1 MESDVRVFL
10 FEQGFLFGKGN
21 CFNYTTQDGLVSHPS
36 ASGEQGTWL
45 LSVREAIIIL
55 VALNAQYCIAPR
67 QVPPRVYIWLSG
79 ETTGFF
85 RLILVSLSLSL
96 HRFLFLARR
105 TFQVTLWLDSYLSTE
120 YK

>member
-21 CFNYTTQDGLVSHPS
+21 CFYYTTQDGLVSHPS

-85 RLILVSLSLSL
+85 SATSGKFVLVSASVPV
-96 HRFLFLARR
+96 F
-105 TFQVTLWLDSYLSTE
+105 STPNMSGHVVVGLKSK
-120 YK
+120 Y

>member
-21 CFNYTTQDGLVSHPS
+21 CFYYTTQDGLVSHPS

-55 VALNAQYCIAPR
+55 VALTAPYGVAPR
-67 QVPPRVYIWLSG
+67 QVPPRVDIWLFG

-85 RLILVSLSLSL
+85 RALLGSLYLSL
-96 HRFLFLARR
+96 HRFMFQHAEYVRPFRGR
-105 TFQVTLWLDSYLSTE
+105 TQI
-120 YK
+120 

>member
-10 FEQGFLFGKGN
+10 FEQGFLFGKEN
-21 CFNYTTQDGLVSHPS
+21 CFYYTTQDGLVSHPS

-67 QVPPRVYIWLSG
+67 QVPPRVYIGSPEKPL
-79 ETTGFF
+79 GFF
-85 RLILVSLSLSL
+85 GQ
-96 HRFLFLARR
+96 F
-105 TFQVTLWLDSYLSTE
+105 W
-120 YK
+120 